1 MVTNATASRLLVAG
15 CFAAVLA
22 LAASPAPAQQ
32 DEREHFQIKLSPSY
46 DQGDFGTSEVTRTFF
61 MPLTLRYL
69 GRSFDVSATFSYIRI
84 DSPGDVVIVDGA
96 PNPVGTPARER
107 QVENG
112 FGDILL
118 KGRYFLVDDPGLPS
132 PIPSVVPFLKLKIPT
147 GNESK
152 GLSTGK
158 TDFGFGV
165 ELDKTFGPWIVFGDA
180 SFTIM
185 GDPEGIDFR
194 NRPGASLGAG
204 YRISELFS
212 VAALVDWRRALV
224 RGQDDPVDL
233 LGLLTIYVTRTISI
247 TPNVVVGLT
256 DGSPNWGVGVELSWR
271 FGRW

>member
-1 MVTNATASRLLVAG
+1 MPTNGVASRLLLLAML
-15 CFAAVLA
+15 AVLA
-22 LAASPAPAQQ
+22 TLAPRPAGAQQ

-46 DQGDFGTSEVTRTFF
+46 DQGDFGTSETTRTFF
-61 MPLTLRYL
+61 VPLTLRYL
-69 GRSFDVSATFSYIRI
+69 GKSFDIAATFSYIRI
-84 DSPGDVVIVDGA
+84 DSPGDVVIVEGQ
-96 PNPVGTPARER
+96 PNPTGTGAGER

-118 KGRYFLVDDPGLPS
+118 KGYFLVDDPGLPS

-165 ELDKTFGPWIVFGDA
+165 ELDKTFGAWIVFGDV
-180 SFTIM
+180 SYTFM
-185 GDPEGIDFR
+185 GDPDDIDFR
-194 NRPGASLGAG
+194 NRPGASLGVG
-204 YRISELFS
+204 YRISELLS

-224 RGQDDPVDL
+224 QGQSDPVDL
-233 LGLLTIYVTRTISI
+233 LGLVTIYVTRTLSI

-256 DGSPNWGVGVELSWR
+256 DGSPNWGIGVELSWK

>member
-1 MVTNATASRLLVAG
+1 MVTNPTAPRWFLGAFLVT
-15 CFAAVLA
+15 
-22 LAASPAPAQQ
+22 LAALTATPAGAQQ
-32 DEREHFQIKLSPSY
+32 DEREHFQVKLSPSY
-46 DQGDFGTSEVTRTFF
+46 DQGDFGTSETTRTFF
-61 MPLTLRYL
+61 LPLTLRYL
-69 GRSFDVSATFSYIRI
+69 GKSFDVAATFSYIRI

-96 PNPVGTPARER
+96 PNPVGTPAGER
-107 QVENG
+107 RVENG

-118 KGRYFLVDDPGLPS
+118 KGRYFLIDDPGLPS
-132 PIPSVVPFLKLKIPT
+132 PSPSVVPFLKLKIPT

-165 ELDKTFGPWIVFGDA
+165 ELDKTFGPWIVFGDV
-180 SFTIM
+180 SFTFM
-185 GDPEGIDFR
+185 GDPDDIDFR

-204 YRISELFS
+204 YRISDLLS

-224 RGQDDPVDL
+224 QGQADPVDL
-233 LGLLTIYVTRTISI
+233 LGLVTIYVTRTLSI